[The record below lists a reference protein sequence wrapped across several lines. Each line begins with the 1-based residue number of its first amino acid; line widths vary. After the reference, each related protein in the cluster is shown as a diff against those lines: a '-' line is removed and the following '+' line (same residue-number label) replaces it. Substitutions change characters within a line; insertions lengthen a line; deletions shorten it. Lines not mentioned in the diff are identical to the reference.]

1 MKLIISVIAVNVNT
15 FAYLALLLLI
25 VLLIY
30 TLFGIIL
37 YSKKFDKFDERF
49 DFDTFLHSFWLVF

>member
-15 FAYLALLLLI
+15 FAYLGLLLLI
-25 VLLIY
+25 ILLIY

-37 YSKKFDKFDERF
+37 YSNKFD
-49 DFDTFLHSFWLVF
+49 